1 MTMEK
6 ALADALEE
14 KMSDEILRMIETVD
28 PSDTLKLDEIDARV
42 WYIVEGYRWYPN
54 CEVLRV
60 ESPGGIVL
68 VQQNRESITRFP
80 SRIREYTLSR
90 DALKAIRPEG
100 WIFAV
105 HWRETSKG
113 LYPTGR
119 GSRKD
124 GIADVQ
130 STKKLPTEE
139 LAELHAIIQAIEF
152 ERARS
157 ALQTPTLRTESK
169 T

>member
-1 MTMEK
+1 
-6 ALADALEE
+6 
-14 KMSDEILRMIETVD
+14 MSDAFEEIKAGLQEAIGVTTAQTLLTLIEKVD
-28 PSDTLKLDEIDARV
+28 PTDTRMLDEIDAWVHIYLGDTVRTAKFTISSAYEV
-42 WYIVEGYRWYPN
+42 WFKN
-54 CEVLRV
+54 
-60 ESPGGIVL
+60 GGWEDPI
-68 VQQNRESITRFP
+68 RFTR
-80 SRIREYTLSR
+80 SR

-113 LYPTGR
+113 LYPTGH

-139 LAELHAIIQAIEF
+139 LAELHAIIQAIEYG
-152 ERARS
+152 
-157 ALQTPTLRTESK
+157 RTK